1 MKKSKSHIQIVSLLF
16 VIVLLSLCMFGCKGK
31 GEKKPKE
38 KDSVVSEEQK
48 TEDKEV
54 TTWEDEAEQTIYVD
68 LEEVPNVSENG
79 NRYGFEEKYLG
90 YYTNGYFGMHL
101 KQIDGE
107 SLKIDIYF
115 CDYYWTD
122 MCAAIMDE
130 KTFNYM
136 YFYEG
141 GMESTVI
148 QNGIYNSQANKF
160 DTNIVMKENG
170 SFSLDNTAQFTHVC
184 QQYWGELLAELY
196 DLNSQREGV
205 SGLFEYAVGTYVK
218 KELPK
223 GKMLNSWNPLYED
236 MNNADCYYKNTQ
248 PLKNRISV
256 DNYPK
261 YIKYI
266 PTEQYYIWGGDPL
279 KKESF
284 IIMQVFTGEGSG
296 DSEGRNVYNKVVAK
310 FNAFYYEE
318 ARNSWYNGVYGKEV
332 ANVERDV
339 NIKYQDGT
347 YSDWDTYTFGFYN
360 LNYEIPELLGL
371 CNGSCD
377 PLVDGYEEADTD
389 RLGNGSNGILQQR
402 HIVMDTTQVKEGII
416 TINNDFL
423 EIIFDVLKPNHRQIE
438 GIPNKFDYHTIY
450 SAQTNGAMTF
460 KRLTNEEYTELLN
473 NAGIDMTIVK

>member
-1 MKKSKSHIQIVSLLF
+1 MKKLVKYKHVVGLLV
-16 VIVLLSLCMFGCKGK
+16 VITLLSLCMFGCKGK
-31 GEKKPKE
+31 EDKKPKE
-38 KDSVVSEEQK
+38 KDNVVSEEQK

-54 TTWEDEAEQTIYVD
+54 TTWEDEAEQSIYVD
-68 LEEVPNVSENG
+68 LEKVPNVSENG
-79 NRYGFEEKYLG
+79 NRYGFDENYLG

-141 GMESTVI
+141 GMDSTVL
-148 QNGIYNSQANKF
+148 QNGIYNSQSNKF
-160 DTNIVMKENG
+160 DTNIEMKEDG
-170 SFSLDNTAQFTHVC
+170 SFCLDNTAQFTNVC
-184 QQYWGELLAELY
+184 QQNWGELMMELY
-196 DLNSQREGV
+196 DLQKTGI
-205 SGLFEYAVGTYVK
+205 FEYAFGTYVK
-218 KELPK
+218 QELPK
-223 GKMLNSWNPLYED
+223 GKMLNSWNLHYSD
-236 MNNADCYYKNTQ
+236 VYNSGCYYQNTQ

-266 PTEQYYIWGGDPL
+266 PTEEYYIWGGDPL
-279 KKESF
+279 KKENF

-296 DSEGRNVYNKVVAK
+296 DSNGRNVFNKVVAK

-318 ARNSWYNGVYGKEV
+318 ARNSWYNGVYGQTMESV
-332 ANVERDV
+332 DSDV
-339 NIKYQDGT
+339 NKIVYQDGT
-347 YSDWDTYTFGFYN
+347 YADWDTYTFGFYN

-371 CNGSCD
+371 SDGSCD
-377 PLVDGYEEADTD
+377 PLVDGYEKADTD
-389 RLGNGSNGILQQR
+389 KFGNGSNGVLQQR
-402 HIVMDTTQVKEGII
+402 HIVMDTTKVNEGII

-423 EIIFDVLKPNHRQIE
+423 EITFDVLKSNHRQFD
-438 GIPNKFDYHTIY
+438 GIPEKFDYHTIY
-450 SAQTNGAMTF
+450 SAETNGAMTF
-460 KRLTNEEYTELLN
+460 TKLTKEEYTELLT

>member
-1 MKKSKSHIQIVSLLF
+1 MKKIKKPIRSACLLLG
-16 VIVLLSLCMFGCKGK
+16 VLLMSLNLFGCKAK
-31 GEKKPKE
+31 DEEKPKE
-38 KDSVVSEEQK
+38 KENVVSEEQN
-48 TEDKEV
+48 KEQKET

-141 GMESTVI
+141 GMESTVL
-148 QNGIYNSQANKF
+148 QNGIYNSQSNKF
-160 DTNIVMKENG
+160 DTNIVMKEDG
-170 SFSLDNTAQFTHVC
+170 SFSLDNTAQFTNVC
-184 QQYWGELLAELY
+184 QQYWGEMLMELH
-196 DLNSQREGV
+196 DLESQREGV
-205 SGLFEYAVGTYVK
+205 LGIFEYAFGTYVK
-218 KELPK
+218 QELPK
-223 GKMLNSWNPLYED
+223 GKMLNSWNLHYEN
-236 MNNADCYYKNTQ
+236 MNNTDCYYKNTQ

-296 DSEGRNVYNKVVAK
+296 DSDGHNVLNKVVAK

-318 ARNSWYNGVYGKEV
+318 ARNSWYNGIYGANQVKEEKAEYIV
-332 ANVERDV
+332 
-339 NIKYQDGT
+339 YQDGT
-347 YSDWDTYTFGFYN
+347 YADWDTYTYGFYN

-371 CNGSCD
+371 CDGSCE
-377 PLVDGYEEADTD
+377 PVVDGYEKADTD

-402 HIVMDTTQVKEGII
+402 HIVMDTSKVNEGII

-423 EIIFDVLKPNHRQIE
+423 EFIIDVLKPNHRQINGYQE
-438 GIPNKFDYHTIY
+438 KFDYHIIY
-450 SAQTNGAMTF
+450 SAETDGAMTF
-460 KRLTNEEYTELLN
+460 TKLTNEEYTELLN
-473 NAGIDMTIVK
+473 NAGIDTTIVK